1 MPLQDNRSKRAER
14 LVVLGGQPARAAGM
28 VWLVGAGPGDPEL
41 LTLKALKALQ
51 GADVVVHDGL
61 VSDEILDLARASARR
76 ISVAKR
82 KSRHSYSQDEIN
94 RMLVA
99 FARDGLEVVG
109 FSSAER
115 LVAAIGGRRPDAILL
130 DVRIPGQSGLDAL
143 KTLKD
148 SEAAD
153 IPVLMLT
160 GEGRYDRIVQA
171 MQLGAKG
178 YVMKPFDGPGLIG
191 EVRAV
196 LKVS

>member
-1 MPLQDNRSKRAER
+1 MSKRVPLIFVADDDEPTLE
-14 LVVLGGQPARAAGM
+14 LV
-28 VWLVGAGPGDPEL
+28 ETF
-41 LTLKALKALQ
+41 LT
-51 GADVVVHDGL
+51 
-61 VSDEILDLARASARR
+61 
-76 ISVAKR
+76 
-82 KSRHSYSQDEIN
+82 
-94 RMLVA
+94 
-99 FARDGLEVVG
+99 RDGLEVVG